1 MAGSGGRRGQA
12 QFHTRTALGGTGDR
26 DAAAVQA
33 GNRLGDRHA
42 QAAARAAAAA
52 QEAFAHARGG
62 VGVDA
67 GPIVVDDHLDHGAV
81 APDQDAD
88 APAQRYAT
96 DAPLRENMA
105 GIRDAVAA
113 LEHAEH
119 GHLDAGQVGALA
131 DKVNGHVRTIVA
143 ECKLPPDADAAL
155 HAIIVPLVQQA
166 NALKAAPQDLS
177 PVAGMREALDAYN
190 AQFVE

>member
-1 MAGSGGRRGQA
+1 MHIVPNFVLAA
-12 QFHTRTALGGTGDR
+12 ALGLS
-26 DAAAVQA
+26 AP
-33 GNRLGDRHA
+33 L
-42 QAAARAAAAA
+42 
-52 QEAFAHARGG
+52 AFAQDHAHH
-62 VGVDA
+62 A
-67 GPIVVDDHLDHGAV
+67 APV
-81 APDQDAD
+81 AQTA